1 MKTLILLC
9 TLLLFVCFGCLDIF
23 NPDINKVG
31 QVDTPLGEEFLLSYQ
46 GEVTVAGT
54 DLTIKFSSLPEDSR
68 CPVDVV
74 CVWEG
79 NAHVVL
85 LINNIDKADLN
96 TALPSKEV
104 SYNET
109 YKITLV
115 DVQPLPFSQQQIP
128 IKNYKVKLKVEKLT
142 P

>member
-1 MKTLILLC
+1 MKILILLC
-9 TLLLFVCFGCLDIF
+9 SLLFVSFGCLDIS
-23 NPDINKVG
+23 NPDMNKVG
-31 QVDTPLGEEFLLSYQ
+31 QADTPLGEEFLLRYQ
-46 GEVTVAGT
+46 GEVTIAGT

-104 SYNET
+104 SYKDT

-115 DVQPLPFSQQQIP
+115 EVQPLPFSQQPIP
-128 IKNYKVKLKVEKLT
+128 IENYKVKLKVEKLT